1 MRVLRRSRFVV
12 TAAAVALLAGCTSVD
27 TGFAV
32 RDVNYDPLA
41 VNPTLLDTG
50 PYATEPTTLGNAGD
64 IDTGRRLES
73 MRLAEYVT
81 LPFDADPTLVKGGAA
96 RTGDSG
102 PLVGTSSFDL
112 ADLLGAPT
120 APAKSI
126 NTDELI
132 AGFGYR
138 AGMKEGVYKATNNVL
153 RFATP
158 DQAAQTADRMMT
170 AAAVGFMDESTTRP
184 TEVPGH
190 AETRA
195 LLERT
200 SPTSTLAYVTAI
212 TVLGDFLIVQYI
224 TGSSSDTDAFGS
236 GEKLAGKILDLQI
249 PLLQN
254 YQPTPVDKLA
264 DLPQDP
270 TGLLGRTVPM
280 AQTESAT
287 VRAKIGTYGPR
298 SALAYQLDIGTSSAA
313 FESSGMS
320 TMLLNGS
327 RIFVTTDSAS
337 ARELADVLGAE
348 ALSDKRIATEGIN
361 GFPTAEC
368 YEVKKG
374 ETLYEPHN
382 YCMAAVGKYVI
393 VSSADETRGARQ
405 MLSAQYLLLPDDAK

>member
-1 MRVLRRSRFVV
+1 MRFLRRSRFVV
-12 TAAAVALLAGCTSVD
+12 AAATVALLAGCTSVD

-41 VNPTLLDTG
+41 VNATLLDTG
-50 PYATEPTTLGNAGD
+50 PYATEPTELGSAGD
-64 IDTGRRLES
+64 VNTGRRLES
-73 MRLAEYVT
+73 VRLAEYVT
-81 LPFDADPTLVKGGAA
+81 LPFDADPTLVVGGAV

-102 PLVGTSSFDL
+102 PLVGASSFDL
-112 ADLLGAPT
+112 GDLLGSPT

-153 RFATP
+153 RFATA
-158 DQAAQTADRMMT
+158 DQAQQTADRMMT
-170 AAAVGFMDESTTRP
+170 AAAVGFMDESITRP
-184 TEVPGH
+184 VEVPGH
-190 AETRA
+190 PETRA

-200 SPTSTLAYVTAI
+200 SPTSSLAYVTAI
-212 TVLGDFLIVQYI
+212 TVRGDIIISQYI
-224 TGSSSDTDAFGS
+224 TGSSTESDAFGG

-249 PLLQN
+249 PLLEK

-264 DLPQDP
+264 ELPQDP

-280 AQTESAT
+280 AQTESST
-287 VRAKIGTYGPR
+287 VKAKVGTYGPR

-313 FESSGMS
+313 FESAGMS
-320 TMLLNGS
+320 TMLLRGT
-327 RIFVTTDSAS
+327 RIFVTNDNAS
-337 ARELADVLGAE
+337 ARELTDVLGAE

-361 GFPTAEC
+361 GFPSAEC
-368 YEVKKG
+368 YEVKKD
-374 ETLYEPHN
+374 EKLYEAHN

-393 VSSADETRGARQ
+393 VSSADETRAARQ
-405 MLSAQYLLLPDDAK
+405 MLSAQYVLLPDDAK